1 MAGNKPGLLNY
12 FEPCRKNM
20 NQILLPDPTS
30 PLSDKV
36 DSSVIKWPK
45 AEVAAVLVSAS
56 AILVSRGQTA
66 FFLLYWVGKKSY
78 MQKGKEIE
86 G

>member
-1 MAGNKPGLLNY
+1 
-12 FEPCRKNM
+12 M

-36 DSSVIKWPK
+36 DSAAIKWPK

-56 AILVSRGQTA
+56 AISIPR
-66 FFLLYWVGKKSY
+66 FLYLSACKYLKKE
-78 MQKGKEIE
+78 KC
-86 G
+86 